1 MSSTRPSFDDAFGG
15 RYLLVEPGTYL
26 MGDAALRGNK
36 NERPGHE
43 VEIEQ
48 PFFFGE
54 RPVTQAHWQ
63 AIMEVNPSKFQEGWA
78 AGLRPVESVSWDDV
92 HVFIARL
99 NSSEEGTVR
108 LGFTGSWRLPTES
121 EWEYAARAGTDSRWA
136 FGDRDSELND
146 YGWHAGNAG
155 ATTREVGQKKANP
168 WGFLDLY
175 GQTGEWC
182 QDDYSKNYANH
193 DGSQAPHTSEENER
207 KVHRGGSWF
216 TESDSTRSRARA
228 SANRTTR
235 SDGIGLR
242 LVWAPQKA
250 NVEPEGAKSNDD
262 PVSQP

>member
-1 MSSTRPSFDDAFGG
+1 
-15 RYLLVEPGTYL
+15 
-26 MGDAALRGNK
+26 
-36 NERPGHE
+36 
-43 VEIEQ
+43 
-48 PFFFGE
+48 
-54 RPVTQAHWQ
+54 
-63 AIMEVNPSKFQEGWA
+63 MEVNPPNSKKA

-99 NSSEEGTVR
+99 NSTEEGTVR

-136 FGDRDSELND
+136 FGDRDSDLND

-182 QDDYSKNYANH
+182 QDDYSNNYANH
-193 DGSQAPHTSEENER
+193 DGTQAPHTSEESNR

-216 TESDSTRSRARA
+216 TESDSTRSRARICKQNNSKRWDWFETRLGA
-228 SANRTTR
+228 PKGQCRTRRCQEQCRPCITTL
-235 SDGIGLR
+235 GAQNHGLHSPCVR
-242 LVWAPQKA
+242 LQIEKSMF
-250 NVEPEGAKSNDD
+250 GCTSKSRLAKGN
-262 PVSQP
+262 

>member
-1 MSSTRPSFDDAFGG
+1 MPSTRPSFDDAFGG
-15 RYLLVEPGTYL
+15 RYLLVEPGTYQ
-26 MGDAALRGNK
+26 MGDGASRGNK
-36 NERPGHE
+36 NERPAHK
-43 VEIEQ
+43 VDIDQ

-63 AIMEVNPSKFQEGWA
+63 AIMETNPSKFQEGWA
-78 AGLRPVESVSWDDV
+78 AGLRPVENVSWNDV
-92 HVFIARL
+92 HVFLARL
-99 NSSEEGTVR
+99 NSTEQETVR
-108 LGFTGSWRLPTES
+108 LGFTGSWRRPSES
-121 EWEYAARAGTDSRWA
+121 EWEYVARAGTETRWA

-168 WGFLDLY
+168 WGFLDMY

-182 QDDYSKNYANH
+182 QDDYSKNYENH
-193 DGSQAPHTSEENER
+193 DGSQSPQISTGGER

-228 SANRTTR
+228 SATRTTR
-235 SDGIGLR
+235 SDGIGFR

-250 NVEPEGAKSNDD
+250 NVEPEVPHSNDD

>member
-15 RYLLVEPGTYL
+15 RYILVEPGDFL
-26 MGDAALRGNK
+26 MGDAHQRGNK
-36 NERPGHE
+36 NERPAHK
-43 VEIEQ
+43 VEIEE
-48 PFFFGE
+48 PFFLGE
-54 RPVTQAHWQ
+54 RPVTQAHWL
-63 AIMEVNPSKFQEGWA
+63 AIMENNPSKFQEGWA
-78 AGLRPVESVSWDDV
+78 AGLRPVDSVSWDDV
-92 HVFIARL
+92 LQFIERL
-99 NSSEEGTVR
+99 NSSEQGVVR
-108 LGFTGSWRLPTES
+108 LGFSGAWRLPSES
-121 EWEYAARAGTDSRWA
+121 EWEYAARAGTDTRWA

-182 QDDYSKNYANH
+182 QDDFSKDYSNH
-193 DGSQAPHTSEENER
+193 IGSQRPFLSSVNER
-207 KVHRGGSWF
+207 KMHRGGSWF

-228 SANRTTR
+228 SALRTQQ

-250 NVEPEGAKSNDD
+250 NVQPDSATIDD
-262 PVSQP
+262 NPVSQP

>member
-1 MSSTRPSFDDAFGG
+1 MPSTRPSFDDAFGG
-15 RYLLVEPGTYL
+15 RYLLVEPGTYQ
-26 MGDAALRGNK
+26 MGDGASRGNK
-36 NERPGHE
+36 NERPAHK
-43 VEIEQ
+43 VDIDQ

-63 AIMEVNPSKFQEGWA
+63 AIMETNPSKFQEGWA
-78 AGLRPVESVSWDDV
+78 AGLRPVENVSWNDV
-92 HVFIARL
+92 HVFLARL
-99 NSSEEGTVR
+99 NSTEQETVR
-108 LGFTGSWRLPTES
+108 LGFTGSWRLPSES
-121 EWEYAARAGTDSRWA
+121 EWEYVARAGTETRWA

-168 WGFLDLY
+168 WGFLDMY

-182 QDDYSKNYANH
+182 QDDYSKNYENH
-193 DGSQAPHTSEENER
+193 DGSQAPQISTGGER

-228 SANRTTR
+228 SATRTTR
-235 SDGIGLR
+235 SDGIGFR

-250 NVEPEGAKSNDD
+250 NVEPEVPHSNDD

>member
-1 MSSTRPSFDDAFGG
+1 MPSTRPSFDDAFGG
-15 RYLLVEPGTYL
+15 RYLLVEPGTYQ
-26 MGDAALRGNK
+26 MGDGASRGNK
-36 NERPGHE
+36 NERPAHK
-43 VEIEQ
+43 VDIDQ

-63 AIMEVNPSKFQEGWA
+63 AIMETNPSKFQEGWA
-78 AGLRPVESVSWDDV
+78 AGLRPVENVSWNDV
-92 HVFIARL
+92 LVFLARL
-99 NSSEEGTVR
+99 NSTEQETVR
-108 LGFTGSWRLPTES
+108 LGFTGSWRLPSES
-121 EWEYAARAGTDSRWA
+121 EWEYVARAGTETRWA

-168 WGFLDLY
+168 WGFLDMY

-182 QDDYSKNYANH
+182 QDDYSKNYENH
-193 DGSQAPHTSEENER
+193 DGSQSPQISTGGER

-228 SANRTTR
+228 SATRTTR
-235 SDGIGLR
+235 SDGIGFR

-250 NVEPEGAKSNDD
+250 NVEPEVPHSNDD

>member
-1 MSSTRPSFDDAFGG
+1 MPSTRPSFDDAFGG
-15 RYLLVEPGTYL
+15 RYLLVEPGTYQ
-26 MGDAALRGNK
+26 MGDGASRGNK
-36 NERPGHE
+36 NERPAHK
-43 VEIEQ
+43 VDIDQ

-63 AIMEVNPSKFQEGWA
+63 AIMETNPSKFQEGWA
-78 AGLRPVESVSWDDV
+78 AGLRPVENVSWNDV
-92 HVFIARL
+92 HVFLARL
-99 NSSEEGTVR
+99 NSTEQETVR
-108 LGFTGSWRLPTES
+108 LGFTGSWRLPSES
-121 EWEYAARAGTDSRWA
+121 EWEYVARAGTETRWA

-168 WGFLDLY
+168 WGFLDMY

-182 QDDYSKNYANH
+182 QDDYSKNYENH
-193 DGSQAPHTSEENER
+193 DGSQSPQISTGGER

-228 SANRTTR
+228 SATRTTR
-235 SDGIGLR
+235 SDGIGFR

-250 NVEPEGAKSNDD
+250 NVEPEVPHSNDD